1 MSKQKKQTMVKR
13 LAQLFVGGI
22 TVVTEAAEKFSAIL
36 VNGVNDAITSKVDAA
51 EIWEGVVVEIH
62 SMDLPKD
69 EKRSKLTYLSSKGRL
84 LFEYAANL
92 SKDAEW
98 CAELQAEAN
107 GLAKLEP
114 LLKKGKAAKAA
125 RVAEAQKSAGS
136 VFGKDIFPGGDDWR
150 DNVSKEVAAMVDRFE
165 NDPEGLV
172 KAATERRTELQSLA
186 AQFDTV
192 AQYSVGI
199 EWVAL
204 LTPHE
209 LLKQLGLK

>member
-1 MSKQKKQTMVKR
+1 MSKQKRQTMVKR

-36 VNGVNDAITSKVDAA
+36 VGGVNDAITSKVDAA
-51 EIWEGVVVEIH
+51 EVWEGVVVEIH
-62 SMDLPKD
+62 NMDLPKD

-98 CAELQAEAN
+98 CAELQAEAT

-114 LLKKGKAAKAA
+114 LLQKGKAAKAA
-125 RVAEAQKSAGS
+125 RVAEAQKSAGA
-136 VFGKDIFPGGDDWR
+136 VFGKEIFGGDDWR
-150 DNVSKEVAAMVDRFE
+150 ENVSKEVAAMVDRFE

-199 EWVAL
+199 EWVTL